1 VEIIVIEDDSFSGY
15 TADTAENQSQNGRGN
30 LTANKKAIALLS
42 GGLDSRLAVK
52 MMLDQGIE
60 VEALN
65 FVTVFCTCT
74 AKSSCKTEA
83 KKAAEDYGIPLKTL
97 NATEEILEAIR
108 NPKHGFGR
116 GLNPCLD
123 CRISMFRRAGK
134 YMKETGADFLVTG
147 EVWGERP
154 MSQRPDALRIIEEE
168 SGLAGLI
175 VRPLSAHL
183 FEPSIPEREGWVDR
197 EKMMAIEGRSRKP
210 QMQLAAEIGVNDY
223 PCPAGGCLLC
233 DKNFAARL
241 GRLLKEKPHPTIPEI
256 HSLRLGRLIYSSEG
270 KRIMIPR
277 NEDETRRLA
286 ALARPGDILMSV
298 DDFAG
303 PTTVIKGAR
312 IGEATLR
319 EAAALTARYGQAREE
334 KKVDV
339 TWWPAAE
346 TDAASCSQDAEP
358 DIAGPEKDEH
368 RIPDVSPTEGWRLA
382 EELERQ

>member
-1 VEIIVIEDDSFSGY
+1 MTEK
-15 TADTAENQSQNGRGN
+15 R
-30 LTANKKAIALLS
+30 KAIALLS

-74 AKSSCKTEA
+74 AKSSCKSEA
-83 KKAAEDYGIPLKTL
+83 RKAASDYGIPLKVL

-108 NPKHGFGR
+108 DPRHGFGR

-134 YMKETGADFLVTG
+134 HMKATGADFLVTG

-154 MSQRPDALRIIEEE
+154 MSQRPDALRIIEKE
-168 SGLAGLI
+168 SGLDGLI

-183 FEPSIPEREGWVDR
+183 FDPTIPEREGWIDR

-233 DKNFAARL
+233 DKNFA
-241 GRLLKEKPHPTIPEI
+241 GRLKSLLDDNPRPAIAEI
-256 HSLRLGRLIYSSEG
+256 QALRLGRLIYSSEG
-270 KRIMIPR
+270 KRILIPR
-277 NEDETRRLA
+277 NEEETERLTS
-286 ALARPGDILMSV
+286 LARPGDLLMS
-298 DDFAG
+298 AEGHMG
-303 PTTVIKGAR
+303 PTTVIKGAE

-319 EAAALTARYGQAREE
+319 EAAALTARYGQGREE
-334 KKVDV
+334 ENV
-339 TWWPAAE
+339 TVAWWPVKKEGPAKGRDDESGNADERHNLE
-346 TDAASCSQDAEP
+346 T
-358 DIAGPEKDEH
+358 
-368 RIPDVSPTEGWRLA
+368 SPADGWRLA
-382 EELERQ
+382 ESLKRQ